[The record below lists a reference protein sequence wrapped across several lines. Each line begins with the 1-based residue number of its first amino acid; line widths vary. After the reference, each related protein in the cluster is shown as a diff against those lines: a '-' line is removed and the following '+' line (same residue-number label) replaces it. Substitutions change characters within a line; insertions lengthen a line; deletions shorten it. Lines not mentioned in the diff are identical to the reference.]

1 MYCKILQNSQYIKKS
16 KFNKNYYENKV
27 NDIFIHE
34 SIVYRDLYRENE
46 IFQNYSSTMVHSRQW
61 GVQHDIPVK
70 MTHVTTEE
78 EMKERHDLVKKTTPC
93 ATPN

>member
-1 MYCKILQNSQYIKKS
+1 
-16 KFNKNYYENKV
+16 
-27 NDIFIHE
+27 
-34 SIVYRDLYRENE
+34 
-46 IFQNYSSTMVHSRQW
+46 MVHGRQW

-78 EMKERHDLVKKTTPC
+78 DMKERHDLAKKTTPC